1 MFIKAVKIK
10 SEKWELV
17 ELYVANVLYK
27 NQNQRYVMD
36 GITNPRGVEA
46 AHSSAPR
53 LTGRHTAHQCSPL
66 MTYVLHPEH
75 IQTTE

>member
-1 MFIKAVKIK
+1 MFVKVVKIK
-10 SEKWELV
+10 SGKWELV
-17 ELYVANVLYK
+17 ELYVLYK
-27 NQNQRYVMD
+27 NQNQQYVMD

-75 IQTTE
+75 IHTIE